1 MKMIDSFEVFTW
13 QDNYSVGI
21 DEIDEQHQ
29 KLVQLINKLA
39 RGLLIQS
46 SELELKNV
54 FNELTLYAIY
64 HFQSEENVWRK
75 YFLDDE
81 WESAH
86 KKSHE
91 NFASDVRK
99 LQSAEHDK
107 PYNEVIE
114 YVLSFLTHW
123 LIIHILET
131 DKRMSIVVHA
141 LQSGLPIEEAKKLA
155 NQEMSKSRGNI
166 FDSVFSM
173 NNLTTSTLQLI
184 RDAMELQNSNAKRF
198 LSSQDVKIK
207 LKTKGITEREREV
220 MSLVIAGY
228 SSKEIA
234 NRLSISVR
242 TVEAH
247 RSHIMKKTGSSNL
260 IELARIRMN

>member
-1 MKMIDSFEVFTW
+1 MIDSFEVFTW
-13 QDNYSVGI
+13 QKNYSVGI
-21 DEIDEQHQ
+21 TEIDEQHQ

-46 SELELKNV
+46 SELELKNI

-75 YFLDDE
+75 YFLNDE
-81 WESAH
+81 WEGAH

-99 LQSAEHDK
+99 LQSAEHSK

-141 LQSGLPIEEAKKLA
+141 LQSGLSMEEAKQLA
-155 NQEMSKSRGNI
+155 NHEMSKAGGNV

-173 NNLTTSTLQLI
+173 NNTLTTSTLQLI
-184 RDAMELQNSNAKRF
+184 RDAMEIQNANAKKF
-198 LSSQDVKIK
+198 LSSRDVITN

-234 NRLSISVR
+234 HRLSISVR
-242 TVEAH
+242 TVEVH

-260 IELARIRMN
+260 IELARVRMD